1 MTNKEILFDALKG
14 NDTPRAAW
22 VPFTGVHA
30 AALINKKASEYL
42 QSSDQIVTGIK
53 KAVELYKPDGIP
65 VVFDLQVEA
74 EVLGCELKWA
84 DEAPPAVVTHPLEM
98 GKTIADLPEF
108 DISKGRLPIVLSATR
123 QLKNDLDDVALYG
136 LICGPFTLALH
147 LLGNNIFLEMYDNPE
162 YINEL
167 MDYCKDIAIKLSE
180 AYIEAGCDV
189 IAVVDPMTSQISPEH
204 FNEFISKPLNSLF
217 GFVRS
222 QNAFSSLFVC
232 GDATRNLEVMFH
244 TNCDNV
250 SVDENIPLDL
260 VKDFAMKFDKSFGGN
275 LKLTTVLLLGDED
288 DSKVDAL
295 NCLDVGG
302 EKGYIIAP
310 GCDLPYSVPSK
321 NIIAVSE
328 VVLDEY
334 QREIARK
341 IILDETEIDLSL
353 ADLPDEFT
361 GTRVDIITLDSQA
374 CPPCQYMVEAA
385 NKAVEKIGEDIV
397 VCEHK
402 IKDKAGIAAMVK
414 LGVKNIPTLCIN
426 GKVAFSSIIPDIDKL
441 IEAIKHAS

>member
-1 MTNKEILFDALKG
+1 MTNKEILFESLKG

-30 AALINKKASEYL
+30 AALINKTASEYL
-42 QSSDQIVTGIK
+42 QSSDLIVAGIK
-53 KAVELYKPDGIP
+53 KAVDLYKPDGIP
-65 VVFDLQVEA
+65 VAFDLQIEA
-74 EVLGCELKWA
+74 EVLGCELRWA

-98 GKTIADLPEF
+98 GKTLADLPEF
-108 DISKGRLPIVLSATR
+108 DLSKGRLPIVLSATK
-123 QLKNDLDDVALYG
+123 QLKNDLNDVALYG

-167 MDYCKDIAIKLSE
+167 MNYCKDIAIKLSE

-189 IAVVDPMTSQISPEH
+189 IAVVDPMTSQISPDH
-204 FNEFISKPLNSLF
+204 FTEFVAQPLNTLF
-217 GFVRS
+217 DAVRS
-222 QNAFSSLFVC
+222 NGAFSSLFVC
-232 GDATRNLEVMFH
+232 GDATRNLEVMFK
-244 TNCDNV
+244 TTCDNI

-260 VKDFAMKFDKSFGGN
+260 VKDFAVKSGKSFGGN

-288 DSKVDAL
+288 DSKVEAL
-295 NCLDVGG
+295 NCLDIGG
-302 EKGYIIAP
+302 EKGYVIAP
-310 GCDLPYSVPSK
+310 GCDLPYSTPSA

-341 IILDETEIDLSL
+341 IVLDETEIDLSL

-361 GTRVDIITLDSQA
+361 GTRIDIITLDSKA

-385 NKAVEKIGEDIV
+385 NKAVEKIGKDIV
-397 VCEHK
+397 VQEHK
-402 IKDKAGIAAMVK
+402 ITDKAGISAMVK
-414 LGVKNIPTLCIN
+414 LGVKNIPTICIN

-441 IEAIKHAS
+441 IEAIKNA